1 MMIFIKEK
9 FKSLRYAHWTMGER
23 LETLRGGEGLGFVIS
38 RGLGVLRGNRAY
50 STDSNPTGC
59 SVVPLVTYENADL
72 QKMCIIKDSG
82 GKTGVYR

>member
-1 MMIFIKEK
+1 VF
-9 FKSLRYAHWTMGER
+9 Y
-23 LETLRGGEGLGFVIS
+23 GGIELIP
-38 RGLGVLRGNRAY
+38 
-50 STDSNPTGC
+50 TDSNPTGC